1 MDYPE
6 TIKNNEKQ
14 HTTPTTSRKHHH
26 HNNPLCEEHLGEFHS
41 QFCEQDFQRQLDAV
55 GPRVTGPGGVILP
68 TTGEVDNL
76 LDHGPDSISA
86 MCFTWNIAGKASR
99 SLSRL
104 NHLFAKMSPLERP
117 SLIALA
123 LQELPASTLRFH
135 SSVLQSLGKS
145 LSSTHRVFCW
155 VRKWS
160 QMLVLFIKHPLSLF
174 TSQPEYRF
182 VAGINLASPFR
193 TKGAISIRFRLFQ
206 CQCIFVACHLAHG
219 KLERRILDY
228 RRIAAQFDFDTL
240 QKESGKN
247 LVHLFW
253 FGDLNFRV
261 LRKDELSDVAEN
273 MQKRLFRR
281 QADFQRILA
290 HDELSLERANGLFK
304 GFREAIIKFP
314 PTHKFRIDSN
324 FYMPSRMPSYT
335 DRVLFWTNPEPEGLT
350 PIRYDCVWEVHC
362 SDHKP
367 VYCIFKMKVMKN
379 SFKESKIKIN
389 GNLAV

>member
-1 MDYPE
+1 MDDNFPE
-6 TIKNNEKQ
+6 STKNQ
-14 HTTPTTSRKHHH
+14 TTPNTSRKHHH
-26 HNNPLCEEHLGEFHS
+26 PHNPHCEDHLGEFHS

-68 TTGEVDNL
+68 TNDEINKL
-76 LDHGPDSISA
+76 LDYGSDSISA
-86 MCFTWNIAGKASR
+86 ML
-99 SLSRL
+99 LS
-104 NHLFAKMSPLERP
+104 
-117 SLIALA
+117 
-123 LQELPASTLRFH
+123 
-135 SSVLQSLGKS
+135 SLGKS

-206 CQCIFVACHLAHG
+206 CQCIFVACHLAR
-219 KLERRILDY
+219 E
-228 RRIAAQFDFDTL
+228 RIAAQFDFNSL
-240 QKESGKN
+240 QKQSGKN

-261 LRKDELSDVAEN
+261 LRKEELSDVAEN

-324 FYMPSRMPSYT
+324 FYMPSRVPSYT
-335 DRVLFWTNPEPEGLT
+335 DRVLFWTNPEPDGLIA
-350 PIRYDCVWEVHC
+350 IRYDCVWEVHC

-379 SFKESKIKIN
+379 SFKETIKIN
-389 GNLAV
+389 GSA

>member
-1 MDYPE
+1 MEDYPE
-6 TIKNNEKQ
+6 TTENQ
-14 HTTPTTSRKHHH
+14 TTPTTSRKHHH
-26 HNNPLCEEHLGEFHS
+26 PHNPHCEDHLGEFHS

-68 TTGEVDNL
+68 TNDEINKL
-76 LDHGPDSISA
+76 LDYGSDSISA

-99 SLSRL
+99 SLS
-104 NHLFAKMSPLERP
+104 
-117 SLIALA
+117 
-123 LQELPASTLRFH
+123 
-135 SSVLQSLGKS
+135 
-145 LSSTHRVFCW
+145 
-155 VRKWS
+155 
-160 QMLVLFIKHPLSLF
+160 
-174 TSQPEYRF
+174 QPEYRF
-182 VAGINLASPFR
+182 VSGINLASPFR

-228 RRIAAQFDFDTL
+228 RRIAAQFDLNSL
-240 QKESGKN
+240 QKQSAKN
-247 LVHLFW
+247 LIHLFW

-261 LRKDELSDVAEN
+261 LRKEELSDVAEN

-281 QADFQRILA
+281 QEDFQRILA

-335 DRVLFWTNPEPEGLT
+335 DRVLFWTNPEPDGLT
-350 PIRYDCVWEVHC
+350 AIRYDCVWEVHC

-379 SFKESKIKIN
+379 SFKETIKIN
-389 GNLAV
+389 GSV